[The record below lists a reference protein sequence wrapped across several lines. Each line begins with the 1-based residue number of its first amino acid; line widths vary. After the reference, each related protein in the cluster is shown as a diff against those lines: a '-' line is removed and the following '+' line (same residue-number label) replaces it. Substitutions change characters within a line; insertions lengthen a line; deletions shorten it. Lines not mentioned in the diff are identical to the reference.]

1 MKRWWN
7 IAFQTVA
14 SVTQLAN
21 IYAPFLPP
29 KLQGTVTGIL
39 TVAQGAVAIL
49 AHQFN
54 PDGTPAAQP
63 YRK

>member
-1 MKRWWN
+1 
-7 IAFQTVA
+7 VA

-63 YRK
+63 YMK